1 MRAVLQ
7 RVKDASVTID
17 GEVKGKCNSGFLILL
32 GVKAGDSDK

>member
-17 GEVKGKCNSGFLILL
+17 GEVKGKCNNGFLILL
-32 GVKAGDSDK
+32 MKMTR